1 MSAAHSFLTISLATV
16 LFSVATVVVRIQL
29 LTLFPDSKLRRLLR
43 DVLFKKKNWFQSP
56 NLLNVRVSLFFGRM
70 TFSFGRLPN
79 QILTTSLYTDQNF
92 KTYIH
97 LNGKRIENTSPSAT
111 NIVNRILWGLLS
123 ADMTALELDFQI
135 FSQNKP
141 ESWKM
146 DFYPKSNMTG
156 SIVKHVSVTGKD
168 TPEKIVVENFSSDIT
183 TLIIDEIKLS
193 EISST
198 QQENELAN
206 SVKSFSPLGKLWLL
220 LGHCR
225 CFSR

>member
-16 LFSVATVVVRIQL
+16 LFSVAPLSCASTADIISRLKIAPVIEGRFIQKE
-29 LTLFPDSKLRRLLR
+29 KLVSVPKPFECEVFLYFWKD
-43 DVLFKKKNWFQSP
+43 DVLLWKATKP
-56 NLLNVRVSLFFGRM
+56 
-70 TFSFGRLPN
+70 
-79 QILTTSLYTDQNF
+79 ILTTSLYTDQNF

-206 SVKSFSPLGKLWLL
+206 P
-220 LGHCR
+220 
-225 CFSR
+225 